1 MSYVCYDLVGNLG
14 GALIIVSYFFLQVGL
29 VSACNVWYSTLNF
42 VGAAAITLSLYYE
55 FNLSAFI
62 IEVFWMLISLMG
74 ILRYY
79 AKRNKRSQAKQRLL
93 SFGDN

>member
-1 MSYVCYDLVGNLG
+1 MSYVWYDLVGNLG
-14 GALIIVSYFFLQVGL
+14 GALIIVSYFLLQAGL
-29 VSACNVWYSTLNF
+29 IDASNIWYSTLNF

-74 ILRYY
+74 MLRYY
-79 AKRNKRSQAKQRLL
+79 RSKRNRVKQRLL